1 MKSVPVEQ
9 IVVVR
14 FHQGT
19 ELVLKLVLVHQTL
32 IRSVYSV
39 LQIPGESSLDRSNY
53 K

>member
-1 MKSVPVEQ
+1 MVHPLVH
-9 IVVVR
+9 VVVHVLMVIH
-14 FHQGT
+14 FFS
-19 ELVLKLVLVHQTL
+19 LKLVLVHQTL